1 MGICC
6 QLFDL
11 TLPPYV
17 IVFQVA
23 EAKKLVSVLESY
35 LEQRG
40 VPLPEGYISCQVI
53 LANPKFWYAFLRD

>member
-1 MGICC
+1 MEICY

-17 IVFQVA
+17 TVFQVA
-23 EAKKLVSVLESY
+23 ETKKRVSVLESY

-40 VPLPEGYISCQVI
+40 VPLP
-53 LANPKFWYAFLRD
+53 